1 MARNGRINPEVFG
14 PWGFRSS
21 DAHPERTE
29 HLIHIPSKFG
39 SFYIGLYTYYAT
51 KVEAIT
57 FMRAVNRMLVEI
69 RSISPT
75 RTAAIEA
82 RITTLTER
90 AEALLERDIPTGSKI
105 VVYVQTAA
113 LERII
118 TEAQQWRDQGESE
131 QGLQQ

>member
-1 MARNGRINPEVFG
+1 MARNGHVNPEVFG
-14 PWGFRSS
+14 PWGFRSR

-29 HLIHIPSKFG
+29 HLIHIPSRFG
-39 SFYIGLYTYYAT
+39 SFYIGLHSYYAT

-57 FMRAVNRMLVEI
+57 CMRAVNRMLVEV

-75 RTAAIEA
+75 RTAAIKA
-82 RITTLTER
+82 QIRTLTER
-90 AEALLERDIPTGSKI
+90 AEALQERDIPTGSKM
-105 VVYVQTAA
+105 VVYVETAA

-118 TEAQQWRDQGESE
+118 TEAQQFRDQGEIE